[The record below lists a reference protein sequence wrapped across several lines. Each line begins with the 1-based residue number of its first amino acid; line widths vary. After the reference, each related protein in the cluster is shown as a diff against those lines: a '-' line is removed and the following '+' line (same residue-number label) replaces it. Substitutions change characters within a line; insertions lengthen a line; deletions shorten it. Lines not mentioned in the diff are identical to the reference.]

1 MKNLLRRNIIS
12 GGPHVNLLKD
22 VKARDDE
29 EDPRPLGSPPEEPAQ
44 SEDDGPLVLLVSFGQ
59 HDLVHFNSSNTC
71 TTFTTK
77 NKESGKVAAMRSSE
91 HPVRKM
97 EKSPEASSQTAKE

>member
-1 MKNLLRRNIIS
+1 MRRNIV
-12 GGPHVNLLKD
+12 GCCPHINLLIDIKT
-22 VKARDDE
+22 RDDE
-29 EDPRPLGSPPEEPAQ
+29 EDPRPLSSPPEEPAQ

-59 HDLVHFNSSNTC
+59 QDLVHLTSSNTC

>member
-1 MKNLLRRNIIS
+1 MTAVVLYAAVPE
-12 GGPHVNLLKD
+12 GVDAGKD
-22 VKARDDE
+22 DPE
-29 EDPRPLGSPPEEPAQ
+29 PRPPGPSLPKPAQ

-59 HDLVHFNSSNTC
+59 QDLVHLTSSNTC

-97 EKSPEASSQTAKE
+97 EKSPEASSHTAKE